1 MDSNSRLKEAYR
13 SVNEKV
19 VYSVSAND
27 VLDFLFQSGVLPAA
41 EYRDLSHARD
51 GPEKTR
57 LLMAFLHSW
66 TSGSIHTVSRGHQE
80 TSILRM
86 ADERS

>member
-51 GPEKTR
+51 GPEKNTP
-57 LLMAFLHSW
+57 AYDISSHSW
-66 TSGSIHTVSRGHQE
+66 TSRSIIHKVSRDH
-80 TSILRM
+80 
-86 ADERS
+86 